1 MGLLYKL
8 KCNAINGLLLTL
20 LESFLSDRRQRVVLN
35 RQSSDGKNVRAGV
48 PQKSVLGPLL
58 FLIYIN
64 VLPRGLHV
72 NIKNFAD
79 DTLLFLV
86 VDDIVESAFK
96 LNNALIRIQEWTN
109 QWKISF
115 NPDRTKPAHEV
126 IFSRKTKNTIHPNLY
141 FNNVKIVKATSQK
154 HLRDLN

>member
-1 MGLLYKL
+1 MFYLAAY
-8 KCNAINGLLLTL
+8 
-20 LESFLSDRRQRVVLN
+20 
-35 RQSSDGKNVRAGV
+35 
-48 PQKSVLGPLL
+48 
-58 FLIYIN
+58 
-64 VLPRGLHV
+64 V

-79 DTLLFLV
+79 DTSLFLV